1 MKVRFA
7 HQLRAIA
14 ALSVVINHYWG
25 IFFAPG
31 VRALIGTPASF
42 VPLKPAY
49 TQHVLSPAWGGFF
62 YGVFGVA
69 VFFLISGLVIPISLR
84 NISTGQ
90 FLTRRFFR
98 IYPVYWFCLLISI
111 ALYFICSWYWSTPLS
126 DRISLSFLARNIPL
140 VHSAAG
146 LPSLDF
152 VSWSLAVEIKFYV
165 IFALVSMLGKS
176 AHQVMRLSIGL
187 MALCCIVAF
196 CATHGMNSLSSVSYA
211 VSDMKFITF
220 MFLGC
225 LFYYV
230 LYRELSVKVALS
242 YGVIVYALFVT
253 INSFYGTGFFGPLTK
268 NYTYA
273 LMLFSLCYLLRSRFK
288 ENRVIDFLADI
299 SFPLY
304 LVHSMIGYV
313 AMPILISRGI
323 TFTFA
328 WMISLGLTILVAFLV
343 HRYVEIPANNFGKK
357 LSSPKQSQAAKCGQL
372 A

>member
-7 HQLRAIA
+7 HQLRAMA

-25 IFFAPG
+25 IFFSPG

-98 IYPVYWFCLLISI
+98 IYPVYWFCLLISL
-111 ALYFICSWYWSTPLS
+111 ALYFICSWYWLTPLS
-126 DRISLSFLARNIPL
+126 DRISISFLASNIPL

-165 IFALVSMLGKS
+165 VFALISMLGKS
-176 AHQVMRLSIGL
+176 AHQVMLLSIGL
-187 MALCCIVAF
+187 MTLCCAVAF
-196 CATHGMNSLSSVSYA
+196 CATHGMNVPSPVSYA

-230 LYRELSVKVALS
+230 LYRELSAKVALG
-242 YGVIVYALFVT
+242 YGVIIYSLFVT
-253 INSFYGTGFFGPLTK
+253 INAFYSSGLFGALTR

-273 LMLFSLCYLLRSRFK
+273 LTLFSLCYLLRGRFK

-313 AMPILISRGI
+313 AMPILISKGM

-357 LSSPKQSQAAKCGQL
+357 LSSPKQSGAAKCGQL

>member
-7 HQLRAIA
+7 HQLRAMA

-25 IFFAPG
+25 IFFVPG
-31 VRALIGTPASF
+31 VRAVIGMPASF
-42 VPLKPAY
+42 VPLQPAY
-49 TQHVLSPAWGGFF
+49 TQHVLSPGWGGFL
-62 YGVFGVA
+62 YGAFGVA
-69 VFFLISGLVIPISLR
+69 VFFLISGFVIPISLR

-126 DRISLSFLARNIPL
+126 DRISLPFLAKNIPL

-152 VSWSLAVEIKFYV
+152 VSWSLAVELKFYV
-165 IFALVSMLGKS
+165 VFALVSMLGRS
-176 AHQVMRLSIGL
+176 AHQVMLLSIGFL
-187 MALCCIVAF
+187 SLCCVVAF
-196 CATHGMNSLSSVSYA
+196 FTTHGMNSVPLISYA
-211 VSDMKFITF
+211 VSDMKFLTF

-230 LYRELSVKVALS
+230 LHRELSAKVALA
-242 YGVIVYALFVT
+242 YGIVIYALFVT
-253 INSFYGTGFFGPLTK
+253 INAFYEPGLFGPLTK

-273 LMLFSLCYLLRSRFK
+273 LGLFSLCYLLRARFK
-288 ENRVIDFLADI
+288 ANRVIDFLADI

-313 AMPILISRGI
+313 AMSILISTGMA
-323 TFTFA
+323 FTLA
-328 WMISLGLTILVAFLV
+328 WMISLGVAVLVAFLV
-343 HRYVEIPANNFGKK
+343 HRYVEVPVNNFGKR
-357 LSSPKQSQAAKCGQL
+357 LSSPRESGAAEYCRSV
-372 A
+372 

>member
-1 MKVRFA
+1 MKIRFA

-49 TQHVLSPAWGGFF
+49 AQHVLSPAWGGFF

-111 ALYFICSWYWSTPLS
+111 AMYFICSWYWSTPLS
-126 DRISLSFLARNIPL
+126 DRINVSFLARNIPL

-152 VSWSLAVEIKFYV
+152 VSWSLAVELKFYV
-165 IFALVSMLGKS
+165 FFALVSMLGKS
-176 AHQVMRLSIGL
+176 AHQVMLLSIGF
-187 MALCCIVAF
+187 MTLCCVVAF
-196 CATHGMNSLSSVSYA
+196 FSTQGTHFVSVVSNA

-230 LYRELSVKVALS
+230 LYRELSAKVALG
-242 YGVIVYALFVT
+242 YGVIIYGLFVT
-253 INSFYGTGFFGPLTK
+253 INACYGTGLFGALTR

-273 LMLFSLCYLLRSRFK
+273 LMLFSLCYLLRSGFK
-288 ENRVIDFLADI
+288 QNRVIDFLADI

-313 AMPILISRGI
+313 AMPILISKGVA
-323 TFTFA
+323 FTFA
-328 WMISLGLTILVAFLV
+328 WMISLGVAILVAFLV
-343 HRYVEIPANNFGKK
+343 HRYVEIPVNNLGKR
-357 LSSPKQSQAAKCGQL
+357 LSSPKESGAAEYCGL